1 MTFVDYV
8 TKATTNLV
16 NSGNLEAFSIEELT
30 DPKIHAQL
38 EQWWEVVTF
47 YTLRLAMAPIIG
59 KLNQNV
65 QKFLLTYFIP
75 F

>member
-1 MTFVDYV
+1 MRM
-8 TKATTNLV
+8 V

-30 DPKIHAQL
+30 DPKIDAQL

-59 KLNQNV
+59 SYTKICIHFN
-65 QKFLLTYFIP
+65 
-75 F
+75 